1 MSEPGR
7 VGAYLALFTEI
18 GAVLV
23 TTMLLFILAGA
34 WVDQQLHTLPLFL
47 LLGLFVGL
55 ASGALVVSRL
65 IDGFLR
71 RYE

>member
-47 LLGLFVGL
+47 LLGLFGGL
-55 ASGALVVSRL
+55 ASGALVVARL
-65 IDGFLR
+65 IDRFLR